1 MERRRCAFTRDRA
14 SSRYSRCPSVHLGL
28 DGLNLDGAW
37 TSMTRSNGCNKS
49 DSTKKQS
56 LWTRETGHRTSSL

>member
-1 MERRRCAFTRDRA
+1 MEPCRCAFGRYWA
-14 SSRYSRCPSVHLGL
+14 SSRYSRRPSVHLGL

-37 TSMTRSNGCNKS
+37 PGMARSSGCDKP

-56 LWTRETGHRTSSL
+56 L